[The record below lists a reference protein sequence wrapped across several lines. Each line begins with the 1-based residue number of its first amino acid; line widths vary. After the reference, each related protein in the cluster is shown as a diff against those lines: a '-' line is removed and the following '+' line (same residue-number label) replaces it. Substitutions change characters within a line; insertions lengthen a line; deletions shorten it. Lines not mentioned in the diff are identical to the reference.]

1 MSFKTIFISGF
12 TGFVGSNLKTYLE
25 KNYLVKG
32 LSRSNKMLNYFNFS
46 SEHLNE
52 SEVFIHL
59 AGKAHDLK
67 KTSND
72 AEYFEV
78 NTDLTIN
85 LFNQFLKSS
94 CKVFI
99 FMSTV
104 KAAADSVTGVLTE
117 ADKPNPITVYGKSKL
132 KAEAYILSCEIPE
145 NKRVYILRPCMIHG
159 PNNKGNLNLLY
170 KIINNRIPFPLGSFN
185 NKRSFLSIDNL
196 TFIIDK
202 LISKRP
208 DSGIYNLADDETL
221 SINQLVKL
229 IGETIKKPA
238 IILNIP
244 KKIITL
250 IAKIGNIIPI
260 PLNQERLEK
269 LTENYCVSNV
279 KIKKAI
285 DSELPL
291 SAFDGLRITINS
303 FK

>member
-1 MSFKTIFISGF
+1 MSFKTIYVSGI
-12 TGFVGSNLKTYLE
+12 TGFVGSNLKTFLE
-25 KNYLVKG
+25 QFYEVKG
-32 LSRSNKMLNYFNFS
+32 LSRSSTVLNYNNLTA
-46 SEHLNE
+46 EHLNK

-67 KTSND
+67 KTAND

-85 LFNQFLKSS
+85 LFNKFLKSS

-104 KAAADSVTGVLTE
+104 KAVSDSVTDVLIETDIPE
-117 ADKPNPITVYGKSKL
+117 PITVYGKSKL

-145 NKRVYILRPCMIHG
+145 SKRVYILRPCMIHG
-159 PNNKGNLNLLY
+159 PNNKGNLNLLF

-196 TFIIDK
+196 SFIIDK

-208 DSGIYNLADDETL
+208 NSGIYNLADDETL

-229 IGETIKKPA
+229 IGDAINKPA
-238 IILNIP
+238 KILNVP
-244 KKIITL
+244 KKIVTL
-250 IAKIGNIIPI
+250 FAKIGNSIPI
-260 PLNQERLEK
+260 PLNEERLEK
-269 LTENYCVSNV
+269 LTENYCVSNL
-279 KIKKAI
+279 KIKQAI
-285 DSELPL
+285 ESELPL
-291 SAFDGLRITINS
+291 SAFDGLRKTINS